1 MVVAVRMQ
9 ETHQELTSREP
20 KGKEIS
26 TEQPLT
32 KCDLL
37 ALDGKEN

>member
-1 MVVAVRMQ
+1 MQ
-9 ETHQELTSREP
+9 ETHQELTREP
-20 KGKEIS
+20 KRKEIS